1 MIRAAV
7 LVAAHALAADP
18 LFAALTPQQRQL
30 NIDSFEYVWKTDP
43 PLDAAIDWIE
53 HRR

>member
-7 LVAAHALAADP
+7 LIAATVLAAGP
-18 LFAALTPQQRQL
+18 LFAALNPRQRQL
-30 NIDSFEYVWKTDP
+30 NIDSFEYVWKPGP
-43 PLDAAIDWIE
+43 PLNAAIDWIE